1 MEIIAL
7 LSATLRMSVPLI
19 YVAVGETYSERAGV
33 MNIGLE
39 GLMLIGACIAYTTVY
54 FTGSLLIGFLSA
66 MLASMIFGIGFG
78 FLVVNLKVN
87 QIVIG
92 AAINMIGL
100 GITGFIYRDIFASTG
115 RISAIAPVKAL
126 PIPFLSDIPIIGPIF
141 FNQNLLV
148 YLVFVIVPLAGFI
161 LNKTSLGLAIK
172 AVGEHPRAVDSVGLP
187 VQKLR
192 FVTILFSAAMC
203 GLSGAYLS
211 IAHANQFV
219 EGMVA
224 GRGFIALTLVP
235 FAAWRISGVFWGGL
249 LFGAAY
255 AIQLRLQVA
264 DLQVP
269 YQFLQILPYILTL
282 FVLIFARN
290 RSEQPK
296 AMCVPYEE
304 GK

>member
-7 LSATLRMSVPLI
+7 LSATLRMAVPLI

-39 GLMLIGACIAYTTVY
+39 GLMLIGACLAYTAVF
-54 FTGSLLIGFLSA
+54 FTGSL
-66 MLASMIFGIGFG
+66 IFGVLAAILATIIVGLGFA
-78 FLVVNLKVN
+78 FLVVSLRVN

-92 AAINMIGL
+92 AALNMIGL
-100 GITGFIYRDIFASTG
+100 GISGFIYRDIFASTG
-115 RISAIAPVKAL
+115 RISAITPLQVL
-126 PIPFLSDIPIIGPIF
+126 PIPVLSEIPFLGPILF
-141 FNQNLLV
+141 KQNLLV
-148 YLVFVIVPLAGFI
+148 YMVFFLVPVAGFV

-187 VQKLR
+187 VYKLR
-192 FVTILFSAAMC
+192 YGTIIFAAAMA
-203 GLSGAYLS
+203 GIGGAYLS

-255 AIQLRLQVA
+255 AVQLRLQIA
-264 DLQVP
+264 NLPIP
-269 YQFLQILPYILTL
+269 YQFLQILPYLLTL
-282 FVLIFARN
+282 FVLIFSRH

-296 AMCVPYEE
+296 AMCIPYEAA
-304 GK
+304 K